1 MADQSI
7 ILITRGGKLT
17 ALPETTQLDFGE
29 GKKGEGKGRRETETP
44 PTISGALGGPHEC
57 HMIAHISPRLWAC

>member
-1 MADQSI
+1 MYLSWIWWKMADQSI

-29 GKKGEGKGRRETETP
+29 GQKGEGKGRRETETP
-44 PTISGALGGPHEC
+44 QQ
-57 HMIAHISPRLWAC
+57 